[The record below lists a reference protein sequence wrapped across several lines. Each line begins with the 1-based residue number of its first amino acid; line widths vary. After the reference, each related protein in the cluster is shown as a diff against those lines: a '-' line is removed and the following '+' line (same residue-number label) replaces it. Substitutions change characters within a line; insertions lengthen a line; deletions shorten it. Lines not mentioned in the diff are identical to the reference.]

1 MITFSRLE
9 FLFQMKK
16 KLKKIVTLP
25 ESEFGGVADLLDEAN
40 LQQAVKNFRT

>member
-1 MITFSRLE
+1 
-9 FLFQMKK
+9 MKK